1 METFEPDNVLK
12 KGYSGIFKIIFAE
25 IGRNRWLI
33 WQLCK
38 RDIIAQY
45 RQSFVGVFWAV
56 LIPLLSVGTF
66 AVLNRSGIF
75 KIAAIQVP
83 YPLFAVFGLM
93 NWQIFSTGL
102 MNSSE
107 ALVKAG
113 SMLVKINVSKKSLV
127 IAAFL
132 QFFVAFLV
140 QFVLLLALYLIYG
153 LPPSPRIVL
162 LPLLL
167 GPLLFMTLGL
177 GLIFSILNGIMRD
190 IAKLLSVILTFV
202 LFLTPVLYLK
212 PGHGLLAAVTRLN
225 PLYYLVCFPRN
236 YILLGDRSDLHG
248 YLGCSLLA
256 IIVFFLFLLVFHLAE
271 TRVSERI

>member
-1 METFEPDNVLK
+1 MQVYVPDNELR
-12 KGYSGIFKIIFAE
+12 KGYWSIFKNIWTE
-25 IGRNRWLI
+25 IRQNRWLI

-38 RDIIAQY
+38 RDVIAQY
-45 RQSFVGVFWAV
+45 RQSFVGIFWAV

-75 KIAAIQVP
+75 KITAIQIP
-83 YPLFAVFGLM
+83 YPLFAIFGLM

-102 MNSSE
+102 VNSSE

-113 SMLVKINVSKKSLV
+113 SMIVKINVSKKSLV

-132 QFFVAFLV
+132 QSFVAFLI

-153 LPPSPRIVL
+153 LPPSARIIL
-162 LPLLL
+162 LPFLLA
-167 GPLLFMTLGL
+167 PLVFMTLGL

-190 IAKLLSVILTFV
+190 VAKLVSVILTFV
-202 LFLTPVLYLK
+202 LFLTPVLYAK
-212 PGHGLLAAVTRLN
+212 PGHGLLATVTRFN

-236 YILLGDRSDLHG
+236 YILLDDWSDLHG
-248 YLGCSLLA
+248 YLGWSLLA
-256 IIVFFLFLLVFHLAE
+256 IVVFFFFLLVFHLAE
-271 TRVSERI
+271 TRVTERI